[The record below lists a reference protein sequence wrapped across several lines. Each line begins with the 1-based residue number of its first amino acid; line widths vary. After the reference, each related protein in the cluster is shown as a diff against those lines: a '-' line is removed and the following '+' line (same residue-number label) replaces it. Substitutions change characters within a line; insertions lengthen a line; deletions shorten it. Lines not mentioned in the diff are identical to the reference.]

1 MVASSIH
8 WNGEGDD
15 RPLRLPIK
23 IVDSVRLPKDHALQV
38 PLDRAVHYARSQ
50 HTAAKRVFSQITIE
64 EQGG

>member
-1 MVASSIH
+1 MVASSTH
-8 WNGEGDD
+8 WNGEGDN
-15 RPLRLPIK
+15 RPLPSPIR
-23 IVDSVRLPKDHALQV
+23 IVDSVALPKDHALQA